1 MTCHEINERLVYLKL
16 SIILKILQK
25 TERTSRPRKT
35 SVESDRSDSKK
46 KRSLVRAR
54 SSSVESE
61 KEVKKRD
68 SKKKSPVREQS
79 PSIDKE
85 DEKPKSRKRTNSED
99 SSDAEVEKKKSKKSV
114 DSDDEDDKPKK
125 KNDKKK
131 SEKSVSKSK
140 PGKENKVGF
149 DRGLEAEKIIGAS
162 DTTGELMF
170 LMKWK
175 GTDDA
180 DLVPA
185 KKANVTCPQVVIQ
198 FYEERLAW
206 HSPDE

>member
-1 MTCHEINERLVYLKL
+1 M
-16 SIILKILQK
+16 
-25 TERTSRPRKT
+25 
-35 SVESDRSDSKK
+35 ESLNSDVSESKK
-46 KRSLVRAR
+46 KRASRTR
-54 SSSVESE
+54 SSSPESE
-61 KEVKKRD
+61 TKKTEPVKRKPGPRSADAGRKSVKK
-68 SKKKSPVREQS
+68 
-79 PSIDKE
+79 
-85 DEKPKSRKRTNSED
+85 
-99 SSDAEVEKKKSKKSV
+99 DADDDKKSKKRISEIS
-114 DSDDEDDKPKK
+114 DSESESEKKKTKKQKDSEDEDDDKPKK
-125 KNDKKK
+125 KKPKNVKNDA
-131 SEKSVSKSK
+131 
-140 PGKENKVGF
+140 KVGF

-185 KKANVTCPQVVIQ
+185 KKANHICPQVVIQ

>member
-1 MTCHEINERLVYLKL
+1 MSETKKKAVVR
-16 SIILKILQK
+16 
-25 TERTSRPRKT
+25 SR
-35 SVESDRSDSKK
+35 SSSADSDDDAKKKDSKK
-46 KRSLVRAR
+46 RSRISSPAKDDDDTRESGKGDDDEKRKS
-54 SSSVESE
+54 
-61 KEVKKRD
+61 KKRKED
-68 SKKKSPVREQS
+68 DSDDDEKSKKKT
-79 PSIDKE
+79 
-85 DEKPKSRKRTNSED
+85 EKR
-99 SSDAEVEKKKSKKSV
+99 
-114 DSDDEDDKPKK
+114 
-125 KNDKKK
+125 K
-131 SEKSVSKSK
+131 SEKVNKPKPASKV
-140 PGKENKVGF
+140 GAGNKVGF

-185 KKANVTCPQVVIQ
+185 KKANIMCPQVVIQ

>member
-1 MTCHEINERLVYLKL
+1 M
-16 SIILKILQK
+16 
-25 TERTSRPRKT
+25 
-35 SVESDRSDSKK
+35 
-46 KRSLVRAR
+46 RAR

-61 KEVKKRD
+61 KEVKKRE
-68 SKKKSPVREQS
+68 SRKKSPVREKS
-79 PSIDKE
+79 PSSDKE

-99 SSDAEVEKKKSKKSV
+99 SSDAEVEKKRSKKSV
-114 DSDDEDDKPKK
+114 DSDDDDDKPKK

-131 SEKSVSKSK
+131 SEKSLKSK

>member
-1 MTCHEINERLVYLKL
+1 MFIY
-16 SIILKILQK
+16 IYLQK
-25 TERTSRPRKT
+25 
-35 SVESDRSDSKK
+35 SDSKTRSRRNSRESPTSDISETRK
-46 KRSLVRAR
+46 KPAARSR
-54 SSSVESE
+54 SSSADTDEETKKKDTKKKSRISSPLKDVDDDTKESE
-61 KEVKKRD
+61 KGNDDDRKKT
-68 SKKKSPVREQS
+68 
-79 PSIDKE
+79 
-85 DEKPKSRKRTNSED
+85 RKQKDDVS
-99 SSDAEVEKKKSKKSV
+99 
-114 DSDDEDDKPKK
+114 DEDDKGKK
-125 KNDKKK
+125 KTEKRKSDK
-131 SEKSVSKSK
+131 VSKAKPLSK
-140 PGKENKVGF
+140 GGSNKVGF

-185 KKANVTCPQVVIQ
+185 KKANIMCPQVVIQ